1 MRVSFNEIEMTVLK
15 AARGAG
21 MEWGLA
27 EEAAQCARW
36 LALFDLPWQR
46 AIVAVLQARD
56 WYGEIVRDKKAIRPV
71 SPNDRLCP
79 IKAGAFLS
87 DLGGDGPGLIERV
100 RCPMLLLPFA
110 ARLAGLLRLSWK
122 EARIWLDSG
131 RPAVGGDLADLEL
144 SYVDQVTI
152 EDAACL
158 DQPVLMRISD
168 PSVDLNLWRKLKML
182 EARTYV
188 PASLRSRIGGAGPT
202 AGDND

>member
-1 MRVSFNEIEMTVLK
+1 MRASLNEIEMTVMK

-46 AIVAVLQARD
+46 AIVAVLHAGDWHAEIARD
-56 WYGEIVRDKKAIRPV
+56 KEAIRPV
-71 SPNDRLCP
+71 SPNDWLCP
-79 IKAGAFLS
+79 IKAGAYLS
-87 DLGGDGPGLIERV
+87 DLGGDGPDLIERV
-100 RCPMLLLPFA
+100 RCPVLLLPFA

-122 EARIWLDSG
+122 ATWIWLDSG
-131 RPAVGGDLADLEL
+131 APAVGGDLADLEL
-144 SYVDQVTI
+144 PQVDQVAI
-152 EDAACL
+152 KEAACL
-158 DQPVLMRISD
+158 DRPILPKRSD
-168 PSVDLNLWRKLKML
+168 PAVDIDSWRELKLL
-182 EARTYV
+182 ESRTYV